1 MEKSK
6 VRIAHVLHSVGG
18 VDVSVRLIVNNLNSD
33 LFENTIIHGK
43 HDTHE
48 PFLNNKGLAV
58 TEFRTNIIR
67 NISLF
72 QDVKSILDTIR
83 YLKKNPHDLIHA
95 HSAKGG
101 VIGKIAGMFL
111 GIKTI
116 YTPQAFSY
124 LSSQNKTKRFLFLC
138 IERMLANKN
147 GILLAS
153 SGSEQQR
160 ALTEVKYKPQN
171 TAVFA
176 NCIEPIQTISPLTI
190 NKTWPDEYICTVG
203 RPSYQKNIEMM
214 IQAVYEIRK
223 THPIHLVVMGVGHHV
238 GQLES
243 VKNRIKKLDLSTA
256 VTLLDWTARTDVF
269 NIISQS
275 KFYLSTARY
284 EGMPYSVIESLS
296 LSKPCVVTD
305 CDGNRDLIQ
314 DGYNGYVVNQDD
326 LAGFVEKVNVLL
338 SNADLCKTMSL
349 QALQS
354 FNEHYNIKHNI
365 QKLESIYTLSV

>member
-6 VRIAHVLHSVGG
+6 VRVAHVLHSVGG
-18 VDVSVRLIVNNLNSD
+18 VDVSVRLIVNNLNSN

-43 HDTHE
+43 HDTLE

-58 TEFRTNIIR
+58 AEFRTNIIR

-124 LSSQNKTKRFLFLC
+124 LSSQNKIKRFLFLC

-160 ALTEVKYKPQN
+160 ALTEVKYSPQN

-176 NCIEPIQTISPLTI
+176 NCIEPIQTIFPLTI
-190 NKTWPDEYICTVG
+190 NKTWADEYICTVG

-243 VKNRIKKLDLSTA
+243 VKNLIKKLDLSTA

-305 CDGNRDLIQ
+305 CDGNKDLIQ

-338 SNADLCKTMSL
+338 SNADLCKTMSI

-354 FNEHYNIKHNI
+354 FNEHYNIKNNI

>member
-58 TEFRTNIIR
+58 AEFRTNIIR

-124 LSSQNKTKRFLFLC
+124 LSSQNKIKRFLFLC

-160 ALTEVKYKPQN
+160 ALTEVKYSPQN

-176 NCIEPIQTISPLTI
+176 NCIEPIQTIFPLTI

-243 VKNRIKKLDLSTA
+243 VKNLIKKLDLSTA

-326 LAGFVEKVNVLL
+326 LAGFIEKVNVLL
-338 SNADLCKTMSL
+338 SNADLCKTMSV

-354 FNEHYNIKHNI
+354 FNEHYNIKNNI

>member
-6 VRIAHVLHSVGG
+6 VRITHVLHSVGG

-58 TEFRTNIIR
+58 AEFRTNIIR

-124 LSSQNKTKRFLFLC
+124 LSSQNKIKRFLFLC
-138 IERMLANKN
+138 VERMLANKN

-160 ALTEVKYKPQN
+160 ALIEVKYKPQN
-171 TAVFA
+171 TAVFD
-176 NCIEPIQTISPLTI
+176 NCIEPIQTIFPLTI

-243 VKNRIKKLDLSTA
+243 VKNLIKKLDLSTA

-354 FNEHYNIKHNI
+354 FNEHYNIKNNI

>member
-58 TEFRTNIIR
+58 AEFRTNIIR

-124 LSSQNKTKRFLFLC
+124 LSSQNKIKRFLFLC
-138 IERMLANKN
+138 VERMLANKN

-160 ALTEVKYKPQN
+160 ALIEVKYKPQN
-171 TAVFA
+171 TAVFD
-176 NCIEPIQTISPLTI
+176 NCIEPIQTIFPLTI

-243 VKNRIKKLDLSTA
+243 VKNLIKKLDLSTA

-354 FNEHYNIKHNI
+354 FNEHYNIKNNI

>member
-326 LAGFVEKVNVLL
+326 LAGFVENVNVLL

>member
-1 MEKSK
+1 M
-6 VRIAHVLHSVGG
+6 
-18 VDVSVRLIVNNLNSD
+18 IVNNLNSN

-58 TEFRTNIIR
+58 AEFRTNIIR

-101 VIGKIAGMFL
+101 VIGKITGMFL

-124 LSSQNKTKRFLFLC
+124 LSSQNKIKRFLFLC

-160 ALTEVKYKPQN
+160 ALTEVKYSPQN

-243 VKNRIKKLDLSTA
+243 VKNLIKKLDLSTA

-326 LAGFVEKVNVLL
+326 LAGFVENVNVLL